1 MLVWAFQ
8 QLNIPASYS
17 VGSTLSFGP
26 SGRFDPAS
34 QFFIYECDEFDK
46 NFLHFQPWLSII
58 TSIDYDH
65 PDTYPERADY
75 LAAFRQFICQS
86 QRCIM
91 YQQDLN
97 GLDIAKDSGV
107 TLDAID
113 KNAALDDINSLIL
126 PGRHNRENAYLVLT
140 ELKNSGVGLAEAK
153 AAIESFPGSGRRF
166 EKLAD
171 NLYSDYGHHP
181 TEIKATLQM
190 AHEISLEVALV
201 YQPHQNVRQHEIK
214 ESYTAEVFNQAE
226 KIYWLPTYLT
236 RENPDLPILSPQELA
251 KNLPNQ
257 EQISYTNLDDELWH
271 NIEDA
276 RLNGKL
282 VLCMGA
288 GTIDE
293 WLRQHLKI

>member
-1 MLVWAFQ
+1 
-8 QLNIPASYS
+8 
-17 VGSTLSFGP
+17 
-26 SGRFDPAS
+26 
-34 QFFIYECDEFDK
+34 
-46 NFLHFQPWLSII
+46 
-58 TSIDYDH
+58 
-65 PDTYPERADY
+65 
-75 LAAFRQFICQS
+75 
-86 QRCIM
+86 M

-97 GLDIAKDSGV
+97 GLDIAKDSSV
-107 TLDAID
+107 ALDAID

-190 AHEISLEVALV
+190 ARELSDHVVLV
-201 YQPHQNVRQHEIK
+201 YQPHQNIRQHEIK
-214 ESYTAEVFNQAE
+214 ENYTAEVFNQAE

-251 KNLPNQ
+251 KNLPNP
-257 EQISYTNLDDELWH
+257 EQISYADLDDELWH

-276 RLNGKL
+276 RANGKL